1 MNIHKNKIFD
11 TTKAQS
17 YLNETVYLPKRYPTQ
32 APHIHMNDTAE
43 SGLTKRYKSLPKLI
57 GVAVTGTSIR
67 SIALKRINDSGYLKM
82 EAKKKENS

>member
-1 MNIHKNKIFD
+1 MNSIDKSSSSCIEINADKLFTLPNGKIM
-11 TTKAQS
+11 
-17 YLNETVYLPKRYPTQ
+17 Y
-32 APHIHMNDTAE
+32 MNDTAE

-82 EAKKKENS
+82 EAKKQENS